1 MALNK
6 LGEGRINRLTTTTLA
21 PYLLMSIA
29 MQACTLI
36 PRDEVPSIAGTLDSL
51 DLASL
56 LPQTGGVSR
65 VGREA
70 DAHLA
75 KTVHSVRT
83 FFTDRFAERRS
94 YGKSLE
100 GEKLYR
106 KVRDRLM
113 PAVWHQ
119 IMFDFDSLF
128 FEIVD
133 GTGSAA
139 NSRDCTTIAIPAT
152 GEWDNY
158 AGALHNP
165 MIQIRDAVALCGA
178 DTLAISRTVAD
189 ALSQSPKVN
198 NAGSGNAAAVNVMD
212 DDALAKKLMSFCRVS
227 RVLFTRKAYQDG
239 GASQPLNIKYQEPDF
254 ACVFNR
260 EALLGIPWIERED
273 KEYED
278 QSKSSVYLQGEME
291 MDLIVADPAGF
302 IRFDGM
308 LS

>member
-1 MALNK
+1 MAINK

-29 MQACTLI
+29 MQCATI
-36 PRDEVPSIAGTLDSL
+36 ISRDEVPSFAGTLDTL

-83 FFTDRFAERRS
+83 YFTDRFAERRS

-119 IMFDFDSLF
+119 IMFDFDGLF
-128 FEIVD
+128 FEIVG
-133 GTGSAA
+133 GTGTAA
-139 NSRDCTTIAIPAT
+139 NSRDCTTITIPAT
-152 GEWDNY
+152 GEWNVY
-158 AGALHNP
+158 NGALHNP
-165 MIQIRDAVALCGA
+165 LIQIRDAVELCGA
-178 DTLAISRTVAD
+178 DTFVCSRNIADVLA
-189 ALSQSPKVN
+189 QSPKVN
-198 NAGSGNAAAVNVMD
+198 NAGSGNSNAVNVMD
-212 DDALAKKLMSFCRVS
+212 DEQLAKKIMAFCRVS
-227 RVLFTRKAYQDG
+227 RVIFTRKAYQDG
-239 GASQPLNIKYQEPDF
+239 GASQPLNIKYAEPTF
-254 ACVFNR
+254 AAVFNS
-260 EALLGIPWIERED
+260 EVLLGIPWIERED

-278 QSKSSVYLQGEME
+278 PSKSSVYLQGEME

-302 IRFDGM
+302 IRFAGM
-308 LS
+308 LA